1 MRPTSTTNTHIVL
14 VVLPVVSQLD
24 HAVAALAQ
32 HPDQS
37 EVRVRE
43 SLLTNHSSPV
53 QLVLVELYVVPK
65 LLTAGPLRL
74 LQGLPLDPETN
85 QRSVNKQ
92 ITNQRGYHV
101 IK

>member
-37 EVRVRE
+37 EVRKGE

-53 QLVLVELYVVPK
+53 QLVLVELHVVPQ
-65 LLTAGPLRL
+65 LLAAGPLRL
-74 LQGLPLDPETN
+74 LQGLPLDPGNQLEVRIETN
-85 QRSVNKQ
+85 
-92 ITNQRGYHV
+92 NQSEDSE
-101 IK
+101 K